1 MPPTFAAAPKCTYC
15 GKSVYFA
22 EARWKGDS
30 RCPLFHQIAA
40 IRQVA
45 SNRHLARVN
54 SCPSTIYH
62 KTCLKCS
69 SCSKTLEPGALL
81 DHAGDPYCKACYG
94 KAFGTRGYGVGR
106 ALVADY
112 HDPRSV
118 SKNLPRHSQDVAAAS
133 LSASTPNSPFS
144 APQAAPAPDM
154 PCAGPSRMAETDSY
168 RSRASLPNMPRP
180 TVPSKPF
187 LAGRASVSTPP
198 GRISGD
204 LCPRCRTT
212 VYAAEHVLAAGSK
225 RCLRCAGCS
234 TALASG
240 QLNEKD
246 GEPWCRHCYANKFG
260 HLAHGLMSRPGLF

>member
-22 EARWKGDS
+22 EQTIGPAGK
-30 RCPLFHQIAA
+30 
-40 IRQVA
+40 
-45 SNRHLARVN
+45 
-54 SCPSTIYH
+54 IYH
-62 KTCLKCS
+62 KPCLKCS
-69 SCSKTLEPGALL
+69 SCGKTLEPGALL

-94 KAFGTRGYGVGR
+94 KAFGTRGYGVGG

-112 HDPRSV
+112 HDPRAV
-118 SKNLPRHSQDVAAAS
+118 SKNPSGHSQDVAAAS

-144 APQAAPAPDM
+144 ASQAAPAPDM
-154 PCAGPSRMAETDSY
+154 PCTGPSRMAETDSY
-168 RSRASLPNMPRP
+168 RPRASLPNMPRP
-180 TVPSKPF
+180 TVPPKPF

-198 GRISGD
+198 GRISSD
-204 LCPRCRTT
+204 LCPRCQTT
-212 VYAAEHVLAAGSK
+212 VYAAEHVLAAGSKWHK